1 MKKAVVLMHFFCLIV
16 MSQKAFTGLQD
27 RTPTR
32 LVSKPHATL
41 ITAMIFVA
49 NWIPGV
55 GKSER
60 YKSKIE
66 TLTTTMAMA

>member
-1 MKKAVVLMHFFCLIV
+1 
-16 MSQKAFTGLQD
+16 MSQKAFTGLQE

-32 LVSKPHATL
+32 AVSNPHATL
-41 ITAMIFVA
+41 IAAMIFVA
-49 NWIPGV
+49 SWIPGV

-66 TLTTTMAMA
+66 ILMTTMAMA